1 MFTCWK
7 RLLILVMFSWLMS
20 IAVCKKWCDTFDGIT
35 FLSYFPCTDDTSVD
49 SLGECDIFAYT
60 AARLA
65 VDTVN
70 KAGILGN
77 NTLKLLPVATSKVCL
92 YIRVLTV

>member
-1 MFTCWK
+1 M
-7 RLLILVMFSWLMS
+7 
-20 IAVCKKWCDTFDGIT
+20 
-35 FLSYFPCTDDTSVD
+35 D
-49 SLGECDIFAYT
+49 SRGECDIFAYA

-77 NTLKLLPVATSKVCL
+77 NTLKLLPVATGKVCL
-92 YIRVLTV
+92 YTRVLTV